1 MALKEYSLINWEI
14 LDYTNALEDDPSSI
28 DLLKK
33 ILNVITEIRDKSM
46 EMEFRIADVQEQYR
60 ILEMYGFPIAEEIN

>member
-1 MALKEYSLINWEI
+1 MAFKELNFITREI

-33 ILNVITEIRDKSM
+33 ILNVITEIKDKSM
-46 EMEFRIADVQEQYR
+46 EMEFRIADVQEQY
-60 ILEMYGFPIAEEIN
+60 